1 MKRLKNGILPI
12 CLSLLI
18 TFLAPMSLALAA
30 EMAANEGAA
39 GDNTMT
45 RVALLDD
52 DMSEIEINTVPDAK
66 QNPKEGNRFEQ
77 GLLWWT
83 AWGFDV
89 FKTSAEE
96 PKGLSFKFQSTG
108 KKLYKKAFLTP
119 INRSSDFTFEYNIHT
134 ASTVENGAD
143 VFAVI
148 NNKAVNNGDSDFPL
162 WRYSSETGKLYLLGS
177 FWEEA
182 GKPFVDETKTTDNTF
197 QLEANKPY
205 TIKVDFTFNGY
216 TAAGVDKYTATVTI
230 SDENGDVIGTYSKDD
245 WIDNI
250 YCKGQYALS
259 DIIEKFG
266 FAIYDGTA
274 SPESQPTLLTVSH
287 VKVTEDVPNLLIA
300 DKAVSQFGLSTSYST
315 LFYDPEKAVAI
326 GTASKDF
333 DNGKVWAYGL
343 AKGWDAWADPGPADV
358 VNEYKNCFVPENGYL
373 WINSR
378 PTIKS
383 DGYQWFTHAALVRA
397 FSPAAK
403 NETLSVS
410 AKIRL
415 AQSDQPKVGAS
426 IRLAKSQS
434 LKDNAQNHND
444 TITLLSYI
452 YDNETNDNKDKYGDL
467 FFVGG
472 IRDAFT
478 CRRDEYNGNS
488 QAAPET
494 GKLYPFKL
502 DGDAQN
508 QELEVVLTAV
518 PENPESED
526 SAYKVTTVLKN
537 NAGTELIKCEKTG
550 VAADLISGLDCIELT
565 SGSQKTVADIKAE
578 PIMGVKDIKIAHGSL
593 NMLDTPQAE
602 LKSGPNSLYVPY
614 INESGNDCKAVLI
627 AAVYDKESNILKQC
641 VLVDCPSI
649 GVSGALKADVDIADL
664 KTEYVKLFIFDS
676 LGSLR
681 PVSRPIQLG
690 SE

>member
-52 DMSEIEINTVPDAK
+52 DMSEIEINTVLDAE

-89 FKTSAEE
+89 FKTSAAE
-96 PKGLSFKFQSTG
+96 PKGMSVKFADTG

-119 INRSSDFTFEYNIHT
+119 INRGSDFAFEYSIHT
-134 ASTVENGAD
+134 ASRVENGAD

-162 WRYSSETGKLYLLGS
+162 WKYSSASGKLSLLGTYVED
-177 FWEEA
+177 WGKLHIEETE
-182 GKPFVDETKTTDNTF
+182 VNTF
-197 QLEANKPY
+197 QLVKNKPY
-205 TIKVDFTFNGY
+205 NIKVDFKFNGY
-216 TAAGVDKYTATVTI
+216 TSAGVDKYTTTVTI

-259 DIIEKFG
+259 DIIERFG
-266 FAIYDGTA
+266 FAIYDGTPV
-274 SPESQPTLLTVSH
+274 PENPPTLLTVSH
-287 VKVTEDVPNLLIA
+287 VKVTEDVPNFLIA
-300 DKAVSQFGLSTSYST
+300 DKAVSQFGLSTSYNT

-326 GTASKDF
+326 GDENAWADF

-343 AKGWDAWADPGPADV
+343 AKGWDDWGNPGPEDV
-358 VNEYKNCFVPENGYL
+358 VTEYKNCFVPENGYI

-378 PTIKS
+378 PTITS
-383 DGYQWFTHAALVRA
+383 AGYKHYTQAALLRA
-397 FSPAAK
+397 FSPVK
-403 NETLSVS
+403 QGETLS
-410 AKIRL
+410 
-415 AQSDQPKVGAS
+415 AS
-426 IRLAKSQS
+426 VKIRLAKSDQS
-434 LKDNAQNHND
+434 RVGASVRLAKSQFLKANERNHNN
-444 TITLLSYI
+444 TLTLLSYI
-452 YDNETNDNKDKYGDL
+452 HDNSPSDKKYGDL

-472 IRDAFT
+472 V
-478 CRRDEYNGNS
+478 RDEFGCWEEKYNGAY
-488 QAAPET
+488 QTAPET
-494 GKLYPFKL
+494 GNLYPFKL

-508 QELEVVLTAV
+508 QELEVVLTAE
-518 PENPESED
+518 PENADAST
-526 SAYKVTTVLKN
+526 YKVTTVLKS
-537 NAGTELIKCEKTG
+537 NAGTELIKCEKPG
-550 VAADLISGLDCIELT
+550 VEAHWITDLDCIELT
-565 SGSQKTVADIKAE
+565 SGSQNTDTNITAE
-578 PIMGVKDIKIAHGSL
+578 PIMGVKDIRIAHGGSSNL
-593 NMLDTPQAE
+593 NTPQAE
-602 LKSGPNSLYVPY
+602 LKSGSNSLYVPY
-614 INESGNDCKAVLI
+614 INESGSDCKVVLL
-627 AAVYDKESNILKQC
+627 AAVYEKGSNMLKQC
-641 VLVDCPSI
+641 VPVDCPSI

-664 KTEYVKLFIFDS
+664 ETEYVKLFIFDS
-676 LGSLR
+676 LDSLH